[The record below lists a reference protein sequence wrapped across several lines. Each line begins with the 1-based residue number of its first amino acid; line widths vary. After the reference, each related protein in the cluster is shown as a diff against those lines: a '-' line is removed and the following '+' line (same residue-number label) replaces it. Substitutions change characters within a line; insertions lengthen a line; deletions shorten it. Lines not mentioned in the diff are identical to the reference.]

1 MIKLIFKNIR
11 SRRRL
16 NGWLIAELIL
26 VTILSWLML
35 DQVLVMTYDLHL
47 PKGYDRDNLCIVSS
61 YKLDDPGVIN
71 STQGEIKMQD
81 YENIK
86 NKLLTLPEVESITE
100 CSFTFP
106 ESSGSST
113 RSIYVEDEKSFIV
126 FLMYYGADT
135 GYFETLGIKSVE
147 GYPAVEELSK
157 VHTADNEIIITRSF
171 AETLFP
177 GENAMG
183 KMIRQEKDSDEDAF
197 KVVGVIEDIRPY
209 SINREPNVIF
219 CSWDMISNGGSM
231 HNFILRLKDD
241 IDADDFAEN
250 LIKIKGNFSSGALQI
265 GSAKSLNK
273 SAADRNMFTTG
284 EYNLKLSLLTFFLI
298 NLCIGVVG
306 TFWLQTR
313 QRKGEVAV
321 MKTFGASR
329 KNIVCML
336 IGEGMV
342 LTTIGSIIG
351 FIGFLQYALSEGLY
365 TGNSQG
371 INYTSRIIDC
381 WVNNFGEHF
390 MIVSGVIF
398 VLLLL
403 VVSIGI
409 LIPALNIS
417 KINPAVA
424 LHDE

>member
-1 MIKLIFKNIR
+1 MIKLIFKNIW
-11 SRRRL
+11 SRRKL

-35 DQVLVMTYDLHL
+35 DQVLVTTYDLNL
-47 PKGYDRDNLCIVSS
+47 PKGYDRDNLCVISS
-61 YKLDDPGVIN
+61 YNLDDPGVVN
-71 STQGEIKMQD
+71 SIHGEITPQD
-81 YENIK
+81 YENIR
-86 NKLLTLPEVESITE
+86 NKLLTLPEVESIAE

-106 ESSGSST
+106 ESLGNST
-113 RSIYVEDEKSFIV
+113 RSFYVNDEKSLHV
-126 FLMYYGADT
+126 YLMYYYADT
-135 GYFETLGIKSVE
+135 GFFETLGVKSAE
-147 GYPAVEELSK
+147 GYPNVEDLSK
-157 VHTADNEIIITRSF
+157 VHTAENEVIITRSF
-171 AETLFP
+171 AESLFP

-183 KMIRQEKDSDEDAF
+183 KIIRQEKDSDEDAF
-197 KVVGVIEDIRPY
+197 KVVGVIEDIRPH
-209 SINREPNVIF
+209 SINREPNAVF
-219 CSWDMISNGGSM
+219 CSLDSKINGEGLL
-231 HNFILRLKDD
+231 NFIVRLKDG

-250 LIKIKGNFSSGALQI
+250 LIKVKENFGSGALQI

-273 SAADRNMFTTG
+273 SAADWNMYITG

-329 KNIVCML
+329 KNIVGML
-336 IGEGMV
+336 LGEGFV
-342 LTTIGSIIG
+342 LTIIGSIIG
-351 FIGFLQYALSEGLY
+351 FACFLQYAISEGLY
-365 TGNSQG
+365 TSNPYVPKDVSGV
-371 INYTSRIIDC
+371 IDC
-381 WVNNFGEHF
+381 WVNNFSEHF
-390 MIVSGVIF
+390 MIVSGVIL
-398 VLLLL
+398 VLLLI

>member
-1 MIKLIFKNIR
+1 MIKLIFKNIW
-11 SRRRL
+11 SRRKL

-35 DQVLVMTYDLHL
+35 DQVLVMTYDLNL
-47 PKGYDRDNLCIVSS
+47 PKGYDRDNLCVVSS
-61 YKLDDPGVIN
+61 YKLDDPGVVN
-71 STQGEIKMQD
+71 SIQGEIKMQD

-86 NKLLTLPEVESITE
+86 NKLLTLPEVESIAE

-113 RSIYVEDEKSFIV
+113 RSIYLNDEKSFIV

-135 GYFETLGIKSVE
+135 GFFETLGIKSVE
-147 GYPAVEELSK
+147 GYPTVEELSK
-157 VHTADNEIIITRSF
+157 VHTAENEIIITRSF

-209 SINREPNVIF
+209 SINREPNVVF
-219 CSWDMISNGGSM
+219 CSWDQINNGGSM
-231 HNFILRLKDD
+231 HNFILRLKDG
-241 IDADDFAEN
+241 IDADDFEEN
-250 LIKIKGNFSSGALQI
+250 LIKIKGNFGSGALQI
-265 GSAKSLNK
+265 GSAKSLKK

-329 KNIVCML
+329 KNIVGMLLGEGFVLTIIGSL
-336 IGEGMV
+336 IG
-342 LTTIGSIIG
+342 
-351 FIGFLQYALSEGLY
+351 FACFLQYAISEGLY
-365 TGNSQG
+365 TGDSYG
-371 INYTSRIIDC
+371 LKDVSVIINC
-381 WVNNFGEHF
+381 WVNNFSEHF
-390 MIVSGVIF
+390 MIVSGVIL
-398 VLLLL
+398 VLLLI

>member
-1 MIKLIFKNIR
+1 MIKLIFKNIWN
-11 SRRRL
+11 RRRL

-26 VTILSWLML
+26 VTVLSWLML
-35 DQVLVMTYDLHL
+35 DQVLVMTYDLNL
-47 PKGYDRDNLCIVSS
+47 PKGYDHDNLCVISS
-61 YKLDDPGVIN
+61 YKLDDPGIVN
-71 STQGEIKMQD
+71 APQGEIKMQD

-86 NKLLTLPEVESITE
+86 SKLLTLPEVESITE

-106 ESSGSST
+106 ESSGNST
-113 RSIYVEDEKSFIV
+113 RSIYMNDEKSFRV
-126 FLMYYGADT
+126 YLMYYGPDT
-135 GYFETLGIKSVE
+135 GFFETLGIKSAE
-147 GYPAVEELSK
+147 GYPTVEELSK
-157 VHTADNEIIITRSF
+157 VHTAENEIIITRSY
-171 AETLFP
+171 AEALFP

-183 KMIRQEKDSDEDAF
+183 KMIRQEEDSDENAF

-209 SINREPNVIF
+209 SKNREPNVIF
-219 CSWDMISNGGSM
+219 CSWDQINNGGSM
-231 HNFILRLKDD
+231 HNFILRLKDG
-241 IDADDFAEN
+241 IDVDDFAEN
-250 LIKIKGNFSSGALQI
+250 LIKIKGDFASGALQI
-265 GSAKSLNK
+265 GSAKSLK
-273 SAADRNMFTTG
+273 KCAADRNMFTTG

-313 QRKGEVAV
+313 QRKGEMAV

-336 IGEGMV
+336 LGEGFV
-342 LTTIGSIIG
+342 LTIIGSLIG
-351 FIGFLQYALSEGLY
+351 FACFLQYAISEGLNIGDS
-365 TGNSQG
+365 TGLNTASVI
-371 INYTSRIIDC
+371 INC
-381 WVNNFGEHF
+381 WVNNFSEHF

-403 VVSIGI
+403 VVSLGI

>member
-1 MIKLIFKNIR
+1 
-11 SRRRL
+11 
-16 NGWLIAELIL
+16 
-26 VTILSWLML
+26 
-35 DQVLVMTYDLHL
+35 
-47 PKGYDRDNLCIVSS
+47 
-61 YKLDDPGVIN
+61 
-71 STQGEIKMQD
+71 
-81 YENIK
+81 
-86 NKLLTLPEVESITE
+86 
-100 CSFTFP
+100 
-106 ESSGSST
+106 
-113 RSIYVEDEKSFIV
+113 
-126 FLMYYGADT
+126 MYYGPDT
-135 GYFETLGIKSVE
+135 GFFETLGIKSAE
-147 GYPAVEELSK
+147 GYPTVEELSK
-157 VHTADNEIIITRSF
+157 VHTAENEIIITRSY
-171 AETLFP
+171 AEALFP
-177 GENAMG
+177 VENAMG
-183 KMIRQEKDSDEDAF
+183 KMIRQEEDSDENAF

-219 CSWDMISNGGSM
+219 CSWDQINNGGSM

-241 IDADDFAEN
+241 IDVDDFAEN
-250 LIKIKGNFSSGALQI
+250 LIKIKGDFGSGALQI
-265 GSAKSLNK
+265 GSAKSFK
-273 SAADRNMFTTG
+273 KCAADRNMFTTG

-313 QRKGEVAV
+313 QRKGEMAV

-336 IGEGMV
+336 LGEGFV
-342 LTTIGSIIG
+342 LTIIGSLIG
-351 FIGFLQYALSEGLY
+351 FACFLQYAISEGLY
-365 TGNSQG
+365 TGFPFALNGVSVI
-371 INYTSRIIDC
+371 INC

-424 LHDE
+424 LHDD